1 MHFLEHEDEQEQ
13 EQEWAAG
20 ELIRMQLR
28 VCNRRGRVRRL
39 GSR

>member
-1 MHFLEHEDEQEQ
+1 MHVLEHEDEQG
-13 EQEWAAG
+13 QEWAAG
-20 ELIRMQLR
+20 KLIRMQLR